1 MPFMSTQVQMQ
12 VELTI
17 DGLSKDHSARMQAV
31 EEFLSDVDDEP
42 GVVVKQQET
51 TAQESLSKGG
61 IQELILAPGSASALW
76 AIVRITKLWLA
87 RDRRRTI
94 DLSISRPGSEPLTVH
109 ASGENLSLETLES
122 TVRRAL
128 ET

>member
-1 MPFMSTQVQMQ
+1 MSTQVQIQ
-12 VELTI
+12 VELGT
-17 DGLSKDHSARMQAV
+17 DGVPKDHPAHMQAA
-31 EEFLSDVDDEP
+31 EEFLSDVHDEP
-42 GVVVKQQET
+42 GLVVKQ
-51 TAQESLSKGG
+51 ESAATQRSLRKGG
-61 IQELILAPGSASALW
+61 IQDLVLAPGSAGAAW
-76 AIVRITKLWLA
+76 AVVRITKLWLA

-109 ASGENLSLETLES
+109 ASGESVSLEALEN